1 MTGETAPSSPGPD
14 PSTDAERF
22 EQELAASR
30 RIERRLP
37 WKELLALSLVVALLV
52 ARSLWFT

>member
-1 MTGETAPSSPGPD
+1 MRADTPPSSSSD
-14 PSTDAERF
+14 PDAERF
-22 EQELAASR
+22 ERDLAESR

-37 WKELLALSLVVALLV
+37 WKELLAFALVAGLLV

>member
-1 MTGETAPSSPGPD
+1 MSTEHLPDPETGDPSS
-14 PSTDAERF
+14 DAERF
-22 EQELAASR
+22 ERDLARSR

-37 WKELLALSLVVALLV
+37 WKELLAFALVVALLV